1 MILSQKIIDNWS
13 VLARLQHQHRSL
25 NITFEHKRI
34 LMFKLTVNQNTASFL
49 CIRWNVLFENI
60 TKNVVFDA

>member
-1 MILSQKIIDNWS
+1 MILSPKKIIDNWS
-13 VLARLQHQHRSL
+13 VLARLQHRSL

-49 CIRWNVLFENI
+49 CIGRNVLFENI